1 MIFSNLRKKY
11 NAFSKLTRYGHD
23 EVHDSQYIA
32 IFILMELVNTVEAV
46 LEWTA
51 MKAVLYSR

>member
-23 EVHDSQYIA
+23 KVHDGQYIA
-32 IFILMELVNTVEAV
+32 IFILM
-46 LEWTA
+46 
-51 MKAVLYSR
+51 